1 MAITKVT
8 PGQLGMATPFGELL
22 GSSTADM
29 NAELAD
35 YAKLGV
41 DWVRLDIHWDL
52 VQPTKNGGYD
62 WSLVDKVFNA
72 IDAAGM
78 EVVAV
83 FNNVPNWLDST
94 LSTAA
99 SQQALAD
106 FAKAAA
112 QRYGSKVDHWEI
124 LNEQNKHGVTPA
136 DYTAAL
142 KKTYTAIKSVDA
154 DDTVITGGLAAVPNT
169 GNGMWG
175 AVDYLQQI
183 YANGGGDY
191 FDAVGY
197 HPYTYPLMPS
207 DPAAWNGWQIMES
220 GIRSTM
226 VANGDAAKQVWMTEM
241 GAPTSGNGV
250 TVTAAEQ
257 AQILSEAVALAKN
270 YAWAGPIMWFSYQ
283 DSPLDDGFGLL
294 DSSGNRKA
302 AYSTYATLGNQD
314 GGTTNIGA
322 QPITHEV
329 VMGTTSAEVLNGSA
343 LDSRIEGRS
352 GNDTVRGYDGNDTL
366 MGGAGNDYI
375 SGGRGKDVLY
385 GSGGNDVMAGG
396 DGADTFVFTTNMQ
409 YDRIADFDGSEGD
422 VLDLSR
428 LDANANAAHNQAFT
442 FIGNNTLKEAGQLA
456 TYFDRANDHTYLRGD
471 VDGDGKYD
479 INIRLNGIQ
488 TLAADDLLL

>member
-22 GSSTADM
+22 GTSTADM

-62 WSLVDKVFNA
+62 WTLVDKVFNA

-78 EVVAV
+78 GIVAV
-83 FNNVPNWLDST
+83 FNNVPSWLDST
-94 LSTAA
+94 LSTTA

-112 QRYGSKVDHWEI
+112 QRYGDKVDYWEI
-124 LNEQNKHGVTPA
+124 LNEQNKHGVDPV

-142 KKTYTAIKSVDA
+142 KKTYSAIKSVDA

-207 DPAAWNGWQIMES
+207 DPAAWNGWEIMET

-226 VANGDAAKQVWMTEM
+226 VANGDADKQVWMTEL
-241 GAPTSGNGV
+241 GAPTSNNAV
-250 TVTAAEQ
+250 TVTPAEQ
-257 AQILSEAVALAKN
+257 AQILSEAVALAQN

-294 DSSGNRKA
+294 DSSGNPKA
-302 AYSTYATLGNQD
+302 AYATYAQLGNQD
-314 GGTTNIGA
+314 DDAPVMGA
-322 QPITHEV
+322 LPITNEV
-329 VMGTTSAEVLNGSA
+329 LIGTTSTEVLNGSD
-343 LDSRIEGRS
+343 LDSRIEARS
-352 GNDTVRGYDGNDTL
+352 GNDTVRGYGGNDTL
-366 MGGAGNDYI
+366 MGGAGLCCTN
-375 SGGRGKDVLY
+375 RL
-385 GSGGNDVMAGG
+385 MAELPLSL
-396 DGADTFVFTTNMQ
+396 DGV
-409 YDRIADFDGSEGD
+409 I
-422 VLDLSR
+422 LR
-428 LDANANAAHNQAFT
+428 LP
-442 FIGNNTLKEAGQLA
+442 
-456 TYFDRANDHTYLRGD
+456 
-471 VDGDGKYD
+471 
-479 INIRLNGIQ
+479 
-488 TLAADDLLL
+488 